1 MRLAS
6 LSRTFISTF
15 AVMILLTATVA
26 WGSLTYNGSSTI
38 GMGFM
43 QAGAVDKFSHK
54 TGIQFTSVANDGTGT
69 GLKAL
74 AEGKFPL
81 AGASRPLKPEEKGQG
96 LVATTIGY
104 DALAVIVHS
113 DNPVK
118 ELTIAQLKG
127 IFTGKIRNWKMV
139 GGNDAPIVPNTGT
152 LTGKHTTVEM
162 FLEKVLDGEKYA
174 AGFKQFDL
182 QRGQICEVSHQKN
195 GIASVSRGVMAT
207 TSTEMMGRVKIIRVD
222 GFNPTPGSVRSGS
235 YPISR
240 PLYMV
245 TKGEPRGETKTFI
258 DYALSPA
265 GQTIMRQ
272 GFVAV
277 K

>member
-1 MRLAS
+1 MHIFS
-6 LSRTFISTF
+6 LGKTFISTL
-15 AVMILLTATVA
+15 AATSLLTATVA

-38 GMGFM
+38 GIGFM

-54 TGIQFTSVANDGTGT
+54 TGIQFTSVANEGTGT

-104 DALAVIVHS
+104 DALAVIVSS

-139 GGNDAPIVPNTGT
+139 GGNDAPIIPNTGS
-152 LTGKHTTVEM
+152 LSGKHGTVEL
-162 FLEKVLDGEKYA
+162 FQEKVLDGEKYG

-182 QRGQICEVSHQKN
+182 QRGQIYEVAHQKN
-195 GIASVSRGVMAT
+195 AIATVSRGVMAT
-207 TSTEMMGRVKIIRVD
+207 KSSEMTGRVKIIRVD

-240 PLYMV
+240 PLYIV

-265 GQTIMRQ
+265 GQFIMNH